1 MRNLIIILI
10 FIHVVFLFP
19 FLKPGIPLSHDGDGH
34 IARIGA
40 YYKAFQDG
48 QIPPRW
54 AGDLNFRFG
63 TPVFIFNYQLPYYIA
78 TLLHLIGLNLEDT
91 FKLILSV
98 SFVLCG
104 VGFFLWLSQLVHK
117 EAAFFGALLFGLAP
131 YHFLDVFVRGAF
143 GETIGLAIVPFVFW
157 QIEKIRNKNNI
168 LDVFIAGTLYGL
180 LILAHNGTALMF
192 SPVFLLYCL
201 FRMKN
206 KYNLRSFFTFFLI
219 GILASSYFWLPA
231 IVESRY
237 VNGASAFGDMYK
249 EHFPPFLY
257 LIYSKWGFGHD
268 VNIQNGLSPQV
279 GIVLFIL
286 VLIAIIKFFRHKDKF
301 VGFWLFIFFAA
312 IFFTTSLSNIF
323 WNNVIALRVLEFPWR
338 FTALS
343 SLAGAVIGSY
353 IISKIKNKKIIYYM
367 SIILLI
373 SSFFYTKTDVQN
385 KRDDNYY
392 YSFSGSTVYRRATT
406 TIWTGGDPFEIPESK
421 ISIIS
426 GDGQLNNFIIK
437 SNRHSFTIN
446 AESSVRILDNT
457 FYFPGWK
464 ILVDGKKIP
473 IEFQDINHRGLITF
487 IVPNGQHKIEVKFG
501 ESPIRLFSDIIS
513 VATCIFIA
521 GIWVFRSK
529 SYKVLVT
536 TQRGLIAFF
545 FF

>member
-1 MRNLIIILI
+1 MKNLIIILI

-63 TPVFIFNYQLPYYIA
+63 TPVFIFNYQLPYYAA

-91 FKLILSV
+91 FKLILSI
-98 SFVLCG
+98 SFILCG
-104 VGFFLWLSQLVHK
+104 VGFFLWLSQLVRRD
-117 EAAFFGALLFGLAP
+117 AAFLGAMLFGLAP
-131 YHFLDVFVRGAF
+131 YHFLNVFVRGAF
-143 GETIGLAIVPFVFW
+143 GETVGLAIVPFVFW
-157 QIEKIRNKNNI
+157 QIENIRNKNNI
-168 LDVFIAGTLYGL
+168 FDVFIAGILYGL

-192 SPVFLLYCL
+192 SPVFLMYCL

-206 KYNLRSFFTFFLI
+206 KYNLRSFFAFFLM
-219 GILASSYFWLPA
+219 GILVSSYFWLPA

-237 VNGASAFGDMYK
+237 VGGASEIGDMYRQ
-249 EHFPPFLY
+249 HFPPFSY
-257 LIYSKWGFGHD
+257 LIYSRWGFGSD
-268 VNIQNGLSPQV
+268 VNDQNGLSPQV
-279 GIVLFIL
+279 GIVLFIF
-286 VLIAIIKFFRHKDKF
+286 VLITIINSLRHKDKF

-312 IFFTTSLSNIF
+312 IFFTTSLSDIF
-323 WNNVIALRVLEFPWR
+323 WSNIILLRLLEFPWR

-353 IISKIKNKKIIYYM
+353 IISKIKNKKIIYCI

-373 SSFFYTKTDVQN
+373 GSFFYTKTDIQN
-385 KRDDNYY
+385 KRDDKYY

-406 TIWTGGDPFEIPESK
+406 TIWTGGDPFEIPGNK

-426 GDGQLNNFIIK
+426 GNGKINNLTIK
-437 SNRHSFTIN
+437 SNLHLFNIT
-446 AESSVRILDNT
+446 AESNVRILDNT
-457 FYFPGWK
+457 FYFPGWRAE
-464 ILVDGKKIP
+464 IDGEKTP

-487 IVPNGQHKIEVKFG
+487 SVPKGSHKVEVKFI
-501 ESPIRLFSDIIS
+501 ESPVRLVADMISLATVVLLILLIFLRKKIRY
-513 VATCIFIA
+513 IF
-521 GIWVFRSK
+521 VN
-529 SYKVLVT
+529 
-536 TQRGLIAFF
+536 Q
-545 FF
+545 